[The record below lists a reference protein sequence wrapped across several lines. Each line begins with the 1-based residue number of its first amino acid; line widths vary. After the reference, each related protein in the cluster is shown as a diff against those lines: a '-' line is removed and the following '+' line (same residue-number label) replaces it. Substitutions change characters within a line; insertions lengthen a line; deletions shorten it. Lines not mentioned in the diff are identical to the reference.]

1 MTVLASHAQLRA
13 SFLRWALFLVP
24 LVLLLGFLSGKVS
37 GSSAQNQW
45 FAALEKPVLYPDPIA
60 FPIVWTT
67 LYVLMG
73 LAAALVCSAWGA
85 RWRGLALVLFAI
97 QLGINLAWS
106 PVFFQLHQIQNALY
120 VIAALDGA
128 VLLTL
133 IVFFVVRKL
142 AGVLLL
148 PYLAWVAFATF
159 LNWQILVLN
168 PDANSYETSA
178 PVQRVEL

>member
-1 MTVLASHAQLRA
+1 MTVLASRAQIRA

-37 GSSAQNQW
+37 GSSAQNPW
-45 FAALEKPVLYPDPIA
+45 FAALKMPAIYPDPIV
-60 FPIVWTT
+60 FPIAWTT
-67 LYVLMG
+67 RYVLMG

-85 RWRGLALVLFAI
+85 RWRGVAMVLFAI

-106 PVFFQLHQIQNALY
+106 PVFFQLHQIENAFY

-128 VLLTL
+128 VALTL
-133 IVFFVVRKL
+133 ILFFIVRKL
-142 AGVLLL
+142 AALLLL
-148 PYLAWVAFATF
+148 PYLAWIAFATF
-159 LNWQILVLN
+159 LHWQILLLN
-168 PDANSYETSA
+168 PDATSYETSA